1 MGRGKGKKGR
11 ASGAESSGGFR
22 WKSFCSVIVV
32 IAFSLGIA
40 FSYVPEENVP
50 EFASGVHIGC
60 LRVRNTLIAR
70 SGLDLKRYDDSALIK
85 AEGSPEIQV
94 YFAPGYRI
102 TEGLCKF
109 IDSAKSSLDVCIY
122 DLDLPSV
129 ANALISAKKRGV
141 TVNVVTDTDNRKIR
155 VVDHLAKAGIRV
167 VDDHKS
173 TIMHNKFVIADARRV
188 WTGSFNFTE
197 NGQGKNDNN
206 AVVLESPE
214 IAACYLNKFNEYL
227 SGKFSTSASGRT
239 VQGKAFM
246 GKVPVET
253 AFSPSDG
260 VSQVIR
266 TQLSYA
272 KKNVRVMAFVLTSE
286 SIAKELGE
294 LSKRGVDVQCILDR
308 GQARTRYS
316 GDEYLKG
323 CGVKVYISP
332 NSRGKMH
339 HKVIVIDDE
348 TVITGSYNFSENAE
362 KGNDENIVIV
372 KNSDLAKLF
381 NKEFKRCLNG
391 TKGY

>member
-1 MGRGKGKKGR
+1 MGKGKGKKSKPSGPERSGR
-11 ASGAESSGGFR
+11 FR
-22 WKSFCSVIVV
+22 WKTTASVIVAV
-32 IAFSLGIA
+32 VFSLGIG

-50 EFASGVHIGC
+50 EFADGVHTGC
-60 LRVRNTLIAR
+60 LRMRNTLIAR
-70 SGLDLKRYDDSALIK
+70 SGLDLKRYDDSVLIK
-85 AEGSPEIQV
+85 ADGSPDIQV
-94 YFAPGYRI
+94 YFAPGFRI

-109 IDSAKSSLDVCIY
+109 IGSAQSTLDVCIY
-122 DLDLPSV
+122 DLDLPQV
-129 ANALISAKKRGV
+129 AEALIDAKKRNV

-155 VVDHLAKAGIRV
+155 VVDKMAKAGIRV
-167 VDDHKS
+167 VSDNRP

-188 WTGSFNFTE
+188 WTGSFNFTV
-197 NGQGKNDNN
+197 NGEGKNDNN
-206 AVVLESPE
+206 AVILESPE
-214 IAACYLNKFNEYL
+214 IAACYLNKFSEYL
-227 SGKFSTSASGRT
+227 SGKFSTAASGRT

-246 GKVPVET
+246 GKVPVEA

-260 VSQVIR
+260 VSRLIR

-272 KKNVRVMAFVLTSE
+272 RKNVRVMAFVLTSE
-286 SIAKELGE
+286 SIAQELGE
-294 LSKRGVDVQCILDR
+294 LSKKGVDVQCILDR
-308 GQARTRYS
+308 GQARSRYS
-316 GDEYLKG
+316 SDEYLKG

-362 KGNDENIVIV
+362 KGNDENIVII
-372 KNSDLAKLF
+372 KNADLAKLF